1 MAELD
6 DDDAGCDDPAVHF
19 YGAAQNA
26 DVATAEI
33 ARGYGMLCIDEKHID
48 RETARDALSASMQI
62 GPRCKGC
69 AAIDAVAV

>member
-33 ARGYGMLCIDEKHID
+33 ARGYGMLHRIRAPESEVVTLCQE
-48 RETARDALSASMQI
+48 
-62 GPRCKGC
+62 
-69 AAIDAVAV
+69 V